1 MIGSWVSWSGAQ
13 EVKEINF
20 DVYLVELLRIGLV
33 HYWWVCC
40 GSWQVQ
46 TPTSQGPRRGSSHE
60 QHLRTRSVLAV
71 NRWARGAVVSKW
83 ILTRAKRVLHPFI
96 PPKSSPSSPHQ
107 TDLGP
112 DVSPAGEPC
121 DARTPGNGEVA
132 LQGCEVVAACNSN
145 AVNLQCRFLCG
156 RKVSSWCTSFVLG
169 LSYIGRKGY
178 WWFLYKLMRKPYFPN

>member
-1 MIGSWVSWSGAQ
+1 MKWTSPLYPESGIRKIKMIGSWVSWSGAQ

-20 DVYLVELLRIGLV
+20 DVCLVELLRIGLV

-60 QHLRTRSVLAV
+60 QTYERDQMLAV

-96 PPKSSPSSPHQ
+96 PPKSSPSSLLAKQILARMFLRQASHVMQ
-107 TDLGP
+107 ELREMARWLCK
-112 DVSPAGEPC
+112 DVRWWPRA
-121 DARTPGNGEVA
+121 TP
-132 LQGCEVVAACNSN
+132 
-145 AVNLQCRFLCG
+145 
-156 RKVSSWCTSFVLG
+156 
-169 LSYIGRKGY
+169 
-178 WWFLYKLMRKPYFPN
+178 MR